1 MMVKLFG
8 ISFAAILQYWIMI
21 RNGNK
26 TDIMMLRFF
35 PSQIKIISD
44 LHGLDLETAKFEVG
58 NTNTI

>member
-8 ISFAAILQYWIMI
+8 ISFAAILQLQYWIMI

-35 PSQIKIISD
+35 
-44 LHGLDLETAKFEVG
+44 LDK
-58 NTNTI
+58 